1 MKLDLEY
8 QVRIFDWITLTYFQK
23 IMIVLI
29 FFLGKEHWIGL
40 NTIHKL
46 TNQAGR
52 QMQLKITLEK
62 FTGETAIVYYD
73 TFIVGDKVHCITI
86 YYAIMYTLHVI
97 SLKFTGNPC
106 KFCMY
111 ISKN

>member
-1 MKLDLEY
+1 MNMKLDLEY
-8 QVRIFDWITLTYFQK
+8 QVSIFDWITPTYFQK

-52 QMQLKITLEK
+52 SMQLKITLEK
-62 FTGETAIVYYD
+62 FTGEKAIVYYE
-73 TFIVGDKVHCITI
+73 TFILGDKVCLCRDMII
-86 YYAIMYTLHVI
+86 I
-97 SLKFTGNPC
+97 
-106 KFCMY
+106 
-111 ISKN
+111 

>member
-1 MKLDLEY
+1 M
-8 QVRIFDWITLTYFQK
+8 IFDWITLTYFQK

-73 TFIVGDKVHCITI
+73 TFILGDKVCLCRDMII
-86 YYAIMYTLHVI
+86 I
-97 SLKFTGNPC
+97 
-106 KFCMY
+106 
-111 ISKN
+111 